1 MNTAKAANARQL
13 ARKTKIIATIGP
25 ATSSPERIR
34 DILLAG
40 VNVIRMNFSHGSHEA
55 HQETLDQV
63 RKVAAEL
70 DIDTSILSKIER
82 SERVATI
89 EMLPTLAKTLEVQE
103 KEMEIEFIKA
113 FILSDLGELKF
124 LKRGLEET
132 LNTIKSRK

>member
-1 MNTAKAANARQL
+1 MNSFGEYLRSRREHL
-13 ARKTKIIATIGP
+13 GLP
-25 ATSSPERIR
+25 
-34 DILLAG
+34 L
-40 VNVIRMNFSHGSHEA
+40 
-55 HQETLDQV
+55 

-82 SERVATI
+82 SERVAKT

-113 FILSDLGELKF
+113 FILADLGGLKF

-132 LNTIKSRK
+132 LNTINSRK